1 MTDTSK
7 YGNWLN
13 KYGNNSSK
21 SYFYHTPTLRY
32 TPIERATMSEID
44 VDLIFT

>member
-1 MTDTSK
+1 MVTDLPNMVILTK
-7 YGNWLN
+7 
-13 KYGNNSSK
+13 K